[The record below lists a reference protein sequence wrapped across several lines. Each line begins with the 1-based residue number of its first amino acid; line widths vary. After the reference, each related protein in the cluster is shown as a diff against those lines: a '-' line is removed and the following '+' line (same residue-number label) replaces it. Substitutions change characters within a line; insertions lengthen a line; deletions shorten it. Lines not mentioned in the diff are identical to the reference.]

1 MTSTLPVPTTD
12 LVLTPDLADVVPAPA
27 YPVASV
33 PHGRYEPRLSSRDDV
48 LWLAGLLEGEGT
60 FDIHRG
66 KYPRVRV
73 GMVDRDIV
81 GRAATLM
88 GARVNLRLHGR
99 PAQATWH
106 AEVSGAKAV
115 AVMRAVL
122 PHMGSRRSGAIAT
135 ALGWTGATSD
145 KPKPKR
151 PPGLPL

>member
-1 MTSTLPVPTTD
+1 MTDTHSAPSTD
-12 LVLTPDLADVVPAPA
+12 LVLAPLAAALAPQPT
-27 YPVASV
+27 YPVASI
-33 PHGRYEPRLSSRDDV
+33 PPGRYEPRLSSRDDV

-135 ALGWTGATSD
+135 ALGWTGATSS